1 MDYAI
6 HLNDLVGA
14 SDYFFKRMNNLV
26 KSKSSIHVEMFFVK
40 IIAHSSFISSESY
53 WCNAG

>member
-14 SDYFFKRMNNLV
+14 SDYFFRRMNNLV